1 MNRSRDDHERA
12 FELCCVML
20 AHCIDDD
27 DRRWL
32 EIHLGTCPECDRR
45 VQQTRAAVATLK
57 TVSIS
62 ATNDIVQS
70 TRRRV
75 RELCLREEARKR
87 RMRPIWISS
96 AFASV
101 WMACSTPYLWQS
113 FDLTGHWL
121 HIPDLLWQ
129 MAFLVA
135 WFTPALTG
143 AAVALWLRRALVRD
157 PGALLTRATAYVPN
171 WSA

>member
-1 MNRSRDDHERA
+1 MSGYDHARA
-12 FELCCVML
+12 LELS
-20 AHCIDDD
+20 
-27 DRRWL
+27 
-32 EIHLGTCPECDRR
+32 RR
-45 VQQTRAAVATLK
+45 VFADSLSEHEQNWLSQHLESCSECRVEHEQLHAAISALK

-62 ATNDIVQS
+62 AGDDLVQG
-70 TRRRV
+70 TQRRIRT
-75 RELCLREEARKR
+75 LCLLTAARQR

-101 WMACSTPYLWQS
+101 WMGCTTPYLWQS

-143 AAVALWLRRALVRD
+143 AAVALWLR
-157 PGALLTRATAYVPN
+157 PQLTRTASRELARATG
-171 WSA
+171 

>member
-1 MNRSRDDHERA
+1 LH
-12 FELCCVML
+12 
-20 AHCIDDD
+20 
-27 DRRWL
+27 
-32 EIHLGTCPECDRR
+32 
-45 VQQTRAAVATLK
+45 AAISALK

-62 ATNDIVQS
+62 AGNDLVQG
-70 TRRRV
+70 TQRRIRA
-75 RELCLREEARKR
+75 LCLQTAARQR

-96 AFASV
+96 GFASV

-113 FDLTGHWL
+113 FDVTGHWL

-143 AAVALWLRRALVRD
+143 AAVALWLRPQLAQTASRQLA
-157 PGALLTRATAYVPN
+157 RATA
-171 WSA
+171 

>member
-1 MNRSRDDHERA
+1 MSRYDH
-12 FELCCVML
+12 
-20 AHCIDDD
+20 
-27 DRRWL
+27 
-32 EIHLGTCPECDRR
+32 
-45 VQQTRAAVATLK
+45 TRAAELSSRAFADSLSEGEQSWLNQHLDSCPDCQAHYEQMQSAIAALK

-62 ATNDIVQS
+62 AGCDLVQS
-70 TRRRV
+70 TQRRIRT
-75 RELCLREEARKR
+75 LCLQAAARQR

-101 WMACSTPYLWQS
+101 WMACTTPYLWQS

-143 AAVALWLRRALVRD
+143 AAVALWLR
-157 PGALLTRATAYVPN
+157 PQLTQNASRQLARATA
-171 WSA
+171 

>member
-1 MNRSRDDHERA
+1 MKRVTSDHERA
-12 FELCCVML
+12 FELSCMAFADSIRESERSWLSNHLANCC
-20 AHCIDDD
+20 
-27 DRRWL
+27 
-32 EIHLGTCPECDRR
+32 ECSARN
-45 VQQTRAAVATLK
+45 QQTEVAIATLR

-62 ATNDIVQS
+62 AGNDLVQG

-75 RELCLREEARKR
+75 HALCLREEARQR
-87 RMRPIWISS
+87 RMRPIWISA
-96 AFASV
+96 AFASA

-143 AAVALWLRRALVRD
+143 AAVALWLRPQLTQ
-157 PGALLTRATAYVPN
+157 GTRAQAVP
-171 WSA
+171 A

>member
-1 MNRSRDDHERA
+1 MSRYDHARALELSSRA
-12 FELCCVML
+12 FADFLSE
-20 AHCIDDD
+20 
-27 DRRWL
+27 REQTWL
-32 EIHLGTCPECDRR
+32 SEHLESCSECKA
-45 VQQTRAAVATLK
+45 QHEQLHAAISALK

-62 ATNDIVQS
+62 AGSDLVQG
-70 TRRRV
+70 TQRRIRT
-75 RELCLREEARKR
+75 LCLQTAARQR

-96 AFASV
+96 GFASV

-113 FDLTGHWL
+113 FDVTGHWL

-143 AAVALWLRRALVRD
+143 AAVALWLR
-157 PGALLTRATAYVPN
+157 PQLTRAGVGRMARATA
-171 WSA
+171 

>member
-1 MNRSRDDHERA
+1 MKRSTSDHERA
-12 FELCCVML
+12 FELSYMSFVDSISEGERSWLIDHL
-20 AHCIDDD
+20 ASCS
-27 DRRWL
+27 
-32 EIHLGTCPECDRR
+32 ECNARN
-45 VQQTRAAVATLK
+45 QQTETAIATLR

-62 ATNDIVQS
+62 AGNDLVQG

-75 RELCLREEARKR
+75 RALCLRDEARKR
-87 RMRPIWISS
+87 RMRPIWISA
-96 AFASV
+96 AFASA

-143 AAVALWLRRALVRD
+143 AAVALWLR
-157 PGALLTRATAYVPN
+157 PQLTQGSRTQAV
-171 WSA
+171 SA

>member
-1 MNRSRDDHERA
+1 MSRYDHARAAELSNRA
-12 FELCCVML
+12 FTDSLSE
-20 AHCIDDD
+20 
-27 DRRWL
+27 REQNWL
-32 EIHLGTCPECDRR
+32 SQHLENCSDCKAQYE
-45 VQQTRAAVATLK
+45 QLQAAIGALK

-62 ATNDIVQS
+62 AGCDLVQS
-70 TRRRV
+70 TQRRIRT
-75 RELCLREEARKR
+75 LCLQSAARQR

-101 WMACSTPYLWQS
+101 WMACTTPYLWQS

-143 AAVALWLRRALVRD
+143 AAVVLWLRPQLTQRASRQL
-157 PGALLTRATAYVPN
+157 ARAA
-171 WSA
+171 A

>member
-1 MNRSRDDHERA
+1 MNWNRNDHERA
-12 FELCCVML
+12 FELCCMML
-20 AHCIDDD
+20 AHSISDDEH
-27 DRRWL
+27 RWL
-32 EIHLGTCPECDRR
+32 ESHLAACSECDRR
-45 VQQTRAAVATLK
+45 VQQTKAAVAVLK
-57 TVSIS
+57 SVSIS
-62 ATNDIVQS
+62 ATNDMVQS

-75 RELCLREEARKR
+75 RELCLRDESRRR

-143 AAVALWLRRALVRD
+143 AAVALWLGPA
-157 PGALLTRATAYVPN
+157 LTRDRGVQLLRAA
-171 WSA
+171 A

>member
-1 MNRSRDDHERA
+1 MSRYDHARALELSARVFADSLSER
-12 FELCCVML
+12 EQT
-20 AHCIDDD
+20 
-27 DRRWL
+27 WL
-32 EIHLGTCPECDRR
+32 SEHLESCSECKA
-45 VQQTRAAVATLK
+45 QHEQLQAAISALK

-62 ATNDIVQS
+62 AGNDLVQG
-70 TRRRV
+70 TQRRIRT
-75 RELCLREEARKR
+75 LCLQSAARQR

-101 WMACSTPYLWQS
+101 WMACTAPYLWQS
-113 FDLTGHWL
+113 FDVTGHWL

-143 AAVALWLRRALVRD
+143 AAVALWLRPQLAQTASRQLA
-157 PGALLTRATAYVPN
+157 RATA
-171 WSA
+171 

>member
-1 MNRSRDDHERA
+1 MRHPANDHERA
-12 FELCCVML
+12 FELCCMML
-20 AHCIDDD
+20 AGSISEGE
-27 DRRWL
+27 RRWL
-32 EIHLGTCPECDRR
+32 ENHLAACSSCN
-45 VQQTRAAVATLK
+45 TRMQRTKAAVAALK
-57 TVSIS
+57 SVSVT
-62 ATNDIVQS
+62 ATNDMVQS
-70 TRRRV
+70 TRRKV
-75 RELCLREEARKR
+75 RELCLREESRKQ

-129 MAFLVA
+129 MGFLVA

-143 AAVALWLRRALVRD
+143 AAVALWLRPSLSRD
-157 PGALLTRATAYVPN
+157 SRSHLTGVAA
-171 WSA
+171 

>member
-1 MNRSRDDHERA
+1 MSRYDHARALELSTRVFADSLSER
-12 FELCCVML
+12 EQN
-20 AHCIDDD
+20 
-27 DRRWL
+27 WL
-32 EIHLGTCPECDRR
+32 SQHLDSCPECKA
-45 VQQTRAAVATLK
+45 QHEQLHAAINALK

-62 ATNDIVQS
+62 AGNDLVQG
-70 TRRRV
+70 TQRRIRT
-75 RELCLREEARKR
+75 LCLQTAARQR

-101 WMACSTPYLWQS
+101 WMACTTPYLWQS
-113 FDLTGHWL
+113 FDVTGHWL

-143 AAVALWLRRALVRD
+143 AAVALWLR
-157 PGALLTRATAYVPN
+157 PQLTRTASAQMARATA
-171 WSA
+171 